1 MLSET
6 MPTTPDARIDNRR
19 EDRRQVGLDVLFGLV
34 AFSWCGAAMT
44 VALTWDWHTAV
55 LANAALLGAGV
66 VSVVT
71 VQLAV
76 SWASQRRWRRRS
88 DRAEQWADQR
98 HRELVK
104 GMAALAAQVEQLGTT
119 TGAKRWMDWA
129 ETVASQEYGQENLVP
144 FPARPER

>member
-6 MPTTPDARIDNRR
+6 MPTQDIRIDRRR
-19 EDRRQVGLDVLFGLV
+19 EDRRQIGLDVLFGLV
-34 AFSWCGAAMT
+34 AFLWCGAAMI

-55 LANAALLGAGV
+55 LANAALLCAGV

-76 SWASQRRWRRRS
+76 SWASQRRWRRRH
-88 DRAEQWADQR
+88 DRAERQAEQR
-98 HRELVK
+98 HRELAR
-104 GMAALAAQVEQLGTT
+104 GLAALAAQVEQLGTT

-129 ETVASQEYGQENLVP
+129 QEVASQEYGQENLVP
-144 FPARPER
+144 FPARHER